1 MRLGALCLV
10 MSGSIA
16 LLHADFSFEQ
26 TSKITGGSMVR
37 MMKMV
42 PGGGKALEPVMTT
55 NLVKGNRM
63 ATVTDRAIHIIDVDK
78 ETMTDI
84 DLEKKTY
91 AVITFEEFRQA
102 LAAMEKKM
110 AQQMKQGESEISFKM
125 DVKDTGEKKTIQSLP
140 TNLMK
145 MLLEMEMKDKKSG
158 QTAAMQINTDM
169 WMAKSVAGYAEVKE
183 FHKRFA
189 EKIGTTPE
197 MMRMGRMM
205 LSQPG
210 MGEGMAKMMKE
221 SAKLEGVPVMQ
232 VMRMMGTGGAYA
244 GMGDMPEVK
253 MPTAGEVGESAGKD
267 AARSA
272 GGRFGGLA
280 GAAAGG
286 MLGGFGRK
294 KKEAP
299 KEEAKPPAE
308 QPPAAAKPEPG
319 APGTLMEMTT
329 EMTGFSSGAVDATKF
344 AVPAGFK
351 EVEHDMKK
359 AARDMK

>member
-1 MRLGALCLV
+1 
-10 MSGSIA
+10 
-16 LLHADFSFEQ
+16 
-26 TSKITGGSMVR
+26 
-37 MMKMV
+37 
-42 PGGGKALEPVMTT
+42 
-55 NLVKGNRM
+55 
-63 ATVTDRAIHIIDVDK
+63 
-78 ETMTDI
+78 
-84 DLEKKTY
+84 
-91 AVITFEEFRQA
+91 
-102 LAAMEKKM
+102 
-110 AQQMKQGESEISFKM
+110 
-125 DVKDTGEKKTIQSLP
+125 
-140 TNLMK
+140 
-145 MLLEMEMKDKKSG
+145 
-158 QTAAMQINTDM
+158 
-169 WMAKSVAGYAEVKE
+169 
-183 FHKRFA
+183 
-189 EKIGTTPE
+189 
-197 MMRMGRMM
+197 
-205 LSQPG
+205 
-210 MGEGMAKMMKE
+210 
-221 SAKLEGVPVMQ
+221 
-232 VMRMMGTGGAYA
+232 
-244 GMGDMPEVK
+244 MPEVK